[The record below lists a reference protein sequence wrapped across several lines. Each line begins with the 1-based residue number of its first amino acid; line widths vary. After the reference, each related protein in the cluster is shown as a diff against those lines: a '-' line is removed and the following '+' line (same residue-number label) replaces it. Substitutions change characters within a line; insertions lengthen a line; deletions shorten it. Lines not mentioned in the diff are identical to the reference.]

1 MGVQLGKSLVGAN
14 YSAGLCD
21 TVLINVLYSDV
32 QLGTVLVR
40 ALYSDLVGIQ
50 SECAVA

>member
-1 MGVQLGKSLVGAN
+1 MGVQLGISLVGAN

-40 ALYSDLVGIQ
+40 ALYSDLSGVQ
-50 SECAVA
+50 KECAVA

>member
-1 MGVQLGKSLVGAN
+1 MGVQLGISLVGAN

-32 QLGTVLVR
+32 QLGSVLVR

-50 SECAVA
+50 QECAVA

>member
-1 MGVQLGKSLVGAN
+1 MGVQLGISLVGAN
-14 YSAGLCD
+14 YSVVLCD

-32 QLGTVLVR
+32 QLGTALVR

-50 SECAVA
+50 